1 MTRPK
6 PATLAS
12 MLHSFF
18 IEYLPRQRALSPH
31 TLRSY
36 RDSIKLLLQFLA
48 ERHGGITKLTVEDRR
63 RRPVERDRRKAGGLG
78 DRRASRFPVPSRAAR
93 SRFRL
98 TAHSGCSQRLRPAPC
113 GQMVT

>member
-36 RDSIKLLLQFLA
+36 RDSLNFCYSSSLKGMVASPNSQSKTDAADPSSEI
-48 ERHGGITKLTVEDRR
+48 
-63 RRPVERDRRKAGGLG
+63 VERLEISATEGPAAFRY
-78 DRRASRFPVPSRAAR
+78 PV
-93 SRFRL
+93 
-98 TAHSGCSQRLRPAPC
+98 APLE
-113 GQMVT
+113 VDFV